1 VRIKQYDKTFKGV
14 MFAFLIKSVSK
25 ILLQNSMIIIALY
38 LDGATNTINTD
49 IILYTEAVINLCRY
63 ILKNTVSR
71 ILKKKMR
78 TDVFII
84 VHFFI
89 RICKIFI
96 DNKIAKKSGN

>member
-1 VRIKQYDKTFKGV
+1 
-14 MFAFLIKSVSK
+14 
-25 ILLQNSMIIIALY
+25 MIIIALY

-63 ILKNTVSR
+63 ILKNTVSS
-71 ILKKKMR
+71 ILKKKIR
-78 TDVFII
+78 TDVFRI